1 MYSVLLAKAM
11 LNASIKVPS
20 TSPRAEKQS
29 ICSSAGKLS
38 IGDLATLSMIVLASR
53 SEVRMSFHRGQQ
65 IAGRQWFVFAWKKP
79 CLSFGLLEL
88 HIQDTILSR
97 REDGQVA
104 RQLLHYPEGQ

>member
-1 MYSVLLAKAM
+1 
-11 LNASIKVPS
+11 
-20 TSPRAEKQS
+20 
-29 ICSSAGKLS
+29 
-38 IGDLATLSMIVLASR
+38 
-53 SEVRMSFHRGQQ
+53 MSFYGGQE

-88 HIQDTILSR
+88 HIQDTTLSR